1 MNKLKEIRTKKKI
14 SQEMLACNV
23 GVTVNKL
30 RSLKAETENHRLDVA
45 FKIAKVL
52 NSTVDD
58 IFLPRKCTK
67 CSQE

>member
-14 SQEMLACNV
+14 SQEMLAYNV
-23 GVTVNKL
+23 GVTVRYITFLESGDRKP
-30 RSLKAETENHRLDVA
+30 SIDVA

-58 IFLPRKCTK
+58 IFSPRT
-67 CSQE
+67 E